1 MKNFNYFFVNI
12 GPDTDS
18 KIPVSQ
24 NITPEKFLKDRNQLD
39 FVIALVSEEEVLEII
54 NTLDNKSMG
63 PNSIPLKL
71 LKLIPDLII
80 TPLCRLINMSFTSGK
95 FPDLLKIVKVIYS

>member
-1 MKNFNYFFVNI
+1 MKNFNDFFVNI
-12 GPDTDS
+12 GPVTDS

-39 FVIALVSEEEVLEII
+39 FVIAPVSEEEVLEII
-54 NTLDNKSMG
+54 NKLDNKSLG

-71 LKLIPDLII
+71 LNLIPDLII
-80 TPLCRLINMSFTSGK
+80 TPLCRLIDVFHK
-95 FPDLLKIVKVIYS
+95 W